1 MDLSEY
7 KEDLEK
13 QEKGSPC
20 YLRDSSPAYFD
31 VKRIN
36 TAEYIKEIESI
47 KKQLYGF
54 DLSKMDSN
62 LIMAWWLSEC
72 GCTGWSEVF
81 SNGKLLDYSK
91 ANARSIFHNPAF
103 YLSLNAL
110 LVQHA
115 GNYNNYLHDEA
126 EEDISEIKK
135 S

>member
-1 MDLSEY
+1 MEPYKKVKVISCNYKRSWYRDLIGE
-7 KEDLEK
+7 EI
-13 QEKGSPC
+13 
-20 YLRDSSPAYFD
+20 D
-31 VKRIN
+31 VF
-36 TAEYIKEIESI
+36 

-54 DLSKMDSN
+54 VLSKMDSI
-62 LIMAWWLSEC
+62 LIMAWWLSEY
-72 GCTGWSEVF
+72 GCTGWGEVF
-81 SNGKLLDYSK
+81 SNGEPLEYSK